1 MCEPTD
7 SGRSRWALRRSGRCH
22 SVPATLV
29 RLASG
34 AVRSRGPPVPG
45 RSVGAPFPSPAY
57 PLILPRTAS
66 PREPLAGL
74 PRAGGA
80 VDMPTHRPAA
90 PRTSPL
96 KRSRSLS
103 GSLCALFS
111 DADSASGMKAELSP
125 RPGVSGGGPSQ
136 AACRALLRR
145 LYQLHSA
152 PTSIRVAL
160 DFSAKPG
167 DFRVFIA
174 PTGCDSVPG
183 CDFDPCGV
191 RVREVWRLP
200 SGYLVSVPPC

>member
-1 MCEPTD
+1 MRADGLRTLPLGPE
-7 SGRSRWALRRSGRCH
+7 AL
-22 SVPATLV
+22 
-29 RLASG
+29 G
-34 AVRSRGPPVPG
+34 ALSLSAGDAGPPCLG
-45 RSVGAPFPSPAY
+45 RRPEPRTAGSREKRGCPSFPSPAY

-152 PTSIRVAL
+152 PTSIRVSL

-183 CDFDPCGV
+183 CGV